1 MKCPRWQPWQLAL
14 LLRNY
19 ADSTNADLAAALGR
33 NVPSV
38 MNKAVKLGLVK
49 TAQHRAAARQGTQF
63 KPGAVPWNKGVPF
76 TSGGRSAQTQFKPGH
91 RPQTWVP
98 VGSLRINGDGY
109 LDRKTNDEP
118 PSHRHWTS
126 VHRLVWE
133 AAHGPVPAGHAV
145 VFLPGRRTTVE
156 ADITLDALELL
167 TRAELM
173 RRNSVHTRMPP
184 ELVALVQLRGALNRQ
199 INARSKTA

>member
-1 MKCPRWQPWQLAL
+1 MKCPRWQPWQIEL
-14 LLRNY
+14 LVRNH
-19 ADSTNADLAAALGR
+19 AHSTNADLAVALGR
-33 NVPSV
+33 SRPSV
-38 MNKAVKLGLVK
+38 MDKAMKLGLVK
-49 TAQHRAAARQGTQF
+49 TAQHRAAAPRATQF
-63 KPGAVPWNKGVPF
+63 KPGGAPWNKGVHY
-76 TSGGRSAQTQFKPGH
+76 TTGGRSGETRFKPGH
-91 RPQTWVP
+91 RAQTWVP
-98 VGSLRINGDGY
+98 IGSLRINADGY
-109 LDRKTNDEP
+109 LGRKTNDEA

-199 INARSKTA
+199 INARSKT